1 MIHSIENEHLKLS
14 VKSFGCEITSIK
26 SKNTEYEFMWQGNP
40 QIWSGQAPILFPII
54 GRLIDDKY
62 IFDGKEYTMEKHGF
76 ARRNEWEFITGDK
89 NSMTFRLT
97 DNENTRTMYPFSFE
111 LRVTFTLDENT
122 LKVKHEVENKTD
134 GTMYFSLGAH
144 PAFNCE
150 IGDKL
155 TFSKNEELKT
165 EKIDLVR
172 SLRLPGKF
180 SFPQDNG
187 TITITKDIFN
197 EDALIL
203 SSFESDSLTLHSDN
217 NSRKIKFTFGNAPYL
232 GIWAKPGASY
242 VCIEPW
248 YGVNDS
254 LEKKDAFSK
263 KDAINALGKNETFI
277 FEWTAKFSE

>member
-254 LEKKDAFSK
+254 LEKKDDFSK

>member
-1 MIHSIENEHLKLS
+1 MIHSIENEHLRLS

-122 LKVKHEVENKTD
+122 LKVKYEVENKTD

-165 EKIDLVR
+165 EKIDLVH

-254 LEKKDAFSK
+254 IEKKDDFSK
-263 KDAINALGKNETFI
+263 KDAINALDKNETFV

>member
-111 LRVTFTLDENT
+111 LRVTFTLNENT
-122 LKVKHEVENKTD
+122 LKVKYEVENKTD

-254 LEKKDAFSK
+254 LEKKDDFSK
-263 KDAINALGKNETFI
+263 KDAINAPGKNETFV

>member
-1 MIHSIENEHLKLS
+1 MTHSIENEHLKLS

-150 IGDKL
+150 IGNKL

-254 LEKKDAFSK
+254 LEKKDDFSK
-263 KDAINALGKNETFI
+263 KDAINALGKNETFV

>member
-1 MIHSIENEHLKLS
+1 MTHSIENEHLKLS

-254 LEKKDAFSK
+254 LEKKDDFSK
-263 KDAINALGKNETFI
+263 KDAINALGKNETFV

>member
-1 MIHSIENEHLKLS
+1 MIHSIENEHLRLS

-26 SKNTEYEFMWQGNP
+26 SKNTEYEFMCQGNP

-111 LRVTFTLDENT
+111 LRVTFTLNENT

-254 LEKKDAFSK
+254 LEKKDDFSK
-263 KDAINALGKNETFI
+263 KDAINALGKNETFV

>member
-1 MIHSIENEHLKLS
+1 MIHSIENEHLRLS

-111 LRVTFTLDENT
+111 LRVTFTLNENT

-254 LEKKDAFSK
+254 LEKKDDFSK
-263 KDAINALGKNETFI
+263 KDAINALGKNETFV

>member
-111 LRVTFTLDENT
+111 LKVTFTLDENT

-263 KDAINALGKNETFI
+263 KDAINALGKNETFV